1 MILDEATSNLDCAT
15 ENNIQQ
21 SLDELTKNKTTI
33 IIAHHLRKLLQMD
46 RILVFD
52 NGKIVEEGTHQELL
66 KLGRTYKKLW
76 EAQTNNTIRNDE

>member
-76 EAQTNNTIRNDE
+76 EAQTNNTILNDE